1 MTKGHC
7 LCGSVQFT
15 ISGKLP
21 NLYQCHCSLC
31 RRQSGAACNT
41 ATIVPAEQFAWTAG
55 ENLIKTWQ
63 KPSGMSSHF
72 CGECGSPVPNLLS
85 GDRSLVW
92 IPVGLL
98 DEVESKIVAHL
109 CCDSRAAWDDSVD
122 AGVACYPRM
131 PDDLYA
137 FVGSLKRVV

>member
-15 ISGKLP
+15 VNGKLP

-31 RRQSGAACNT
+31 RRQSGAASNA
-41 ATIVPAEQFAWTAG
+41 ATIVPMEQFAWTAG

-72 CGECGSPVPNLLS
+72 CGECGSPVPNALS
-85 GDRSLVW
+85 GNSALVW

-98 DEVESKIVAHL
+98 DEVESKVVAHL
-109 CCDSRAAWDDSVD
+109 CCDSRAAWDDSVE
-122 AGVACYPRM
+122 AGVTCYPSM
-131 PDDLYA
+131 PDDLNV
-137 FVGSLKRVV
+137 FVSSLKGSV